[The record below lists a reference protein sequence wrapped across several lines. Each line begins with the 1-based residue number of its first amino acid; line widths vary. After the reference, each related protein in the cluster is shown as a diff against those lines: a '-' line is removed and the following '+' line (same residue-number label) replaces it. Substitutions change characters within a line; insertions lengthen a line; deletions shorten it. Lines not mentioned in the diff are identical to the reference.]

1 MLSGVEAAEFPADA
15 IEVGRITDA
24 WGVKGW
30 FKVLPYSSSPDA
42 LVSSKSWFVLPAEK
56 GVKAF
61 SGPGRVSV
69 VQAKFHSGSIV
80 AAIDGVGDRTGA
92 EALRGVR
99 IFIPRTNFPTVQ
111 NDEYYWVDLIG
122 LKVINREGVDLG
134 VVKELLPT
142 GAQTVLVMEYV
153 DDDKVKER
161 LIPFVSVYIDDV
173 NVPSQRILVDWQADY

>member
-30 FKVLPYSSSPDA
+30 FKVLPFSSSPDA

-61 SGPGRVSV
+61 FGTGKVSV
-69 VQAKFHSGSIV
+69 IQAKFHSGAVV
-80 AAIDGVGDRTGA
+80 AAIEGVDDRDGA

-99 IFIPRTNFPTVQ
+99 IFVSRSNFPTVQ

-122 LKVINREGVDLG
+122 LTVVNREGIDLG

-161 LIPFVSVYIDDV
+161 LIPFVSAYIDDV
-173 NVPSQRILVDWQADY
+173 NLPLQRILVDWQADY